1 MSVPGPE
8 VSISILMAFAMFIAG
23 LAALAIPILT
33 AVWVYRDAERRGN
46 SSAAIWA
53 VGSAVAWP
61 VVLIVYLIV
70 RPRHPVAARN
80 TPN

>member
-1 MSVPGPE
+1 MEPAGL
-8 VSISILMAFAMFIAG
+8 VSILTTFAMFIAG

-53 VGSAVAWP
+53 VGSLVGWP
-61 VVLIVYLIV
+61 LVLILYLIV
-70 RPRHPVAARN
+70 RPGQSAAARN
-80 TPN
+80 MPN